1 MNAQWDILVMEC
13 KNLVPTRRDDP
24 NYILAAPG
32 AILPDW
38 TTNIYKNNRYS
49 KINER
54 VLFK

>member
-1 MNAQWDILVMEC
+1 MEC

-24 NYILAAPG
+24 NYILAAPS